1 MLTAADARVAR
12 VESEKWV
19 GSGLPWPKKK
29 KWKNLR
35 KRERNLEFGAVYTVP
50 FIKREDIGW

>member
-1 MLTAADARVAR
+1 MVADGRVTR

-19 GSGLPWPKKK
+19 SSGLPWPKKK
-29 KWKNLR
+29 KWKIFR